1 MKKNVLKYT
10 FMLLALFVMSRDAYA
25 QNNIPQDLLSSGFK
39 FEKNLKMGDS
49 SYPDVNYL
57 QYFLNKDDRTM
68 VSRIGAGSDRQT
80 TSFFGSK
87 TKKALNSF
95 QNIYKLPQG
104 IFGSE
109 SRAKANQILDIMRSA
124 TTTASKQGSNNSFRA
139 DDEKVINLMSEKI
152 DRQTNK
158 ITSNSQKESIKTN
171 IIAKLKDEIRRARFQ
186 SYINKS
192 GFQMVYDSDKEDL
205 TFKKDSLGPSGW
217 EKFLTYAKKAF
228 STTVAHA
235 YSKSSSNQNLALGFG
250 GGGAETPFGG
260 MHVLAIQCTCGQN
273 TLHYILDYRT
283 NNLLALIYQ
292 PGSSI
297 LYSNYNLYGTYEL
310 GTYGQVTQ
318 SCQIEAGEDCVE
330 LQSDGDLGHSPGT
343 GTS

>member
-1 MKKNVLKYT
+1 M
-10 FMLLALFVMSRDAYA
+10 
-25 QNNIPQDLLSSGFK
+25 
-39 FEKNLKMGDS
+39 E
-49 SYPDVNYL
+49 
-57 QYFLNKDDRTM
+57 
-68 VSRIGAGSDRQT
+68 
-80 TSFFGSK
+80 
-87 TKKALNSF
+87 
-95 QNIYKLPQG
+95 
-104 IFGSE
+104 
-109 SRAKANQILDIMRSA
+109 KANQILGIMRKA
-124 TTTASKQGSNNSFRA
+124 TTTISKSSTSGSFRA
-139 DDEKVINLMSEKI
+139 DDERVIGLMSQKI
-152 DRQTNK
+152 DRQTSKANN
-158 ITSNSQKESIKTN
+158 TQRESIKTN

-186 SYINKS
+186 SYINRS
-192 GFQMVYDSDKEDL
+192 GFQMVYDSDREDL
-205 TFKKDSLGPSGW
+205 PFKKESLSSSGW
-217 EKFLTYAKKAF
+217 NKFITYTKEIFSVATAK
-228 STTVAHA
+228 A
-235 YSKSSSNQNLALGFG
+235 YSKKDITLGFG

-310 GTYGQVTQ
+310 GTYSQVTQ

>member
-1 MKKNVLKYT
+1 MRKSVFISAFILLTLLVASSNV
-10 FMLLALFVMSRDAYA
+10 RA
-25 QNNIPQDLLSSGFK
+25 QSNIPQDLLSSGFK

-57 QYFLNKDDRTM
+57 QYFLNKDERTT
-68 VSRIGAGSDRQT
+68 VSKIGAGSDKQT
-80 TSFFGSK
+80 TSFFGTK
-87 TKKALNSF
+87 TKKALNNF

-104 IFGSE
+104 IFGPE
-109 SRAKANQILDIMRSA
+109 SRGKANQILDIMRSA
-124 TTTASKQGSNNSFRA
+124 TTTTMQTDTNNAFRA
-139 DDEKVINLMSEKI
+139 DDQRVIGLMSDKI
-152 DRQTNK
+152 DRQTSK
-158 ITSNSQKESIKTN
+158 ISSNSKKDSIKTT
-171 IIAKLKDEIRRARFQ
+171 IIAKLKDEIRKARFQ

-205 TFKKDSLGPSGW
+205 PFKKESLNASGW
-217 EKFLTYAKKAF
+217 NTFLSYAKKAF
-228 STTVAHA
+228 STTIA
-235 YSKSSSNQNLALGFG
+235 YAYTNPDKASLAFG

-260 MHVLAIQCTCGQN
+260 MHIIAIQCTCGQN

-297 LYSNYNLYGTYEL
+297 LYSNYNLYGLYEL
-310 GTYGQVTQ
+310 GTYGPVTQ

-330 LQSDGDLGHSPGT
+330 LQSDGDLGHTPGT